1 MLTIKNVKDG
11 GVAYIFGAEYAGVA
25 KALFPQ
31 FAQRLLGGAEDQPA
45 VETSKTRLNDIY
57 RKVERSLPDP
67 NKETTTYTRLKG
79 LSHEKAANEIITILY
94 EKMGEAVPQQLR
106 PFYTEVESRLGI
118 QFSRLHKERLR
129 AAKGHAG
136 KYPYRKMDTILLH
149 ASREAVLEI
158 AENYTFEG

>member
-31 FAQRLLGGAEDQPA
+31 FAQRLLGAPNHQVDTPKLSDIYEK
-45 VETSKTRLNDIY
+45 VERAIEAPNKTATTNTRLN
-57 RKVERSLPDP
+57 
-67 NKETTTYTRLKG
+67 G
-79 LSHEKAANEIITILY
+79 LSHEKAASEIISSLY
-94 EKMGEAVPQQLR
+94 EKMGDTIPQQLR
-106 PFYTEVESRLGI
+106 AFYTEVEARLGI
-118 QFSRLHKERLR
+118 QFSRLHKERVR
-129 AAKGHAG
+129 AAKGSAG

-158 AENYTFEG
+158 ADNFTFKG